1 MKFKRILC
9 AVDFS
14 PNSNAAFEQAVQL
27 AKHNSAKLFLLHAIE
42 VQPLVSQW
50 MATDGLSDLILDI
63 EQKAKESLESLQNSE
78 SADLAELS
86 IQSEITSGRAYS
98 EILEN
103 ARVWKADLIVMGAR
117 GAGSLEEIPLGNTV
131 QRVLHDADCSVLV
144 VKAQAGSERI
154 P

>member
-14 PNSNAAFEQAVQL
+14 PNSNAAFDQAVQL

-50 MATDGLSDLILDI
+50 MATDGLSDLILEI
-63 EQKAKESLESLQNSE
+63 EQKAKESLEALQNSE
-78 SADLAELS
+78 SSDLTELS

-103 ARVWKADLIVMGAR
+103 ARVWKSDLIVMGAR

-131 QRVLHDADCSVLV
+131 HRVLQDADCSVLV
-144 VKAQAGSERI
+144 VKA
-154 P
+154 